1 MKVIGWIV
9 AVISLLMVAIGI
21 MAPIIV
27 FGVTGIYSI
36 FGDYGSLCLLSCLAG
51 IVILV
56 IIYYIRKVFAEPQY

>member
-21 MAPIIV
+21 VAPIII
-27 FGVTGIYSI
+27 FGITGMYSI
-36 FGDYGSLCLLSCLAG
+36 FGDYGLLCLFSCLAG

-56 IIYYIRKVFAEPQY
+56 IIFYIRKVFVKPQY